1 MSRPTPYIALLVVAL
16 AAGCSSDRATGPEAA
31 GDDWSLVRFH
41 ESTASGYRDL
51 TVQPDGSLWL
61 EDGRTGDESSA
72 RGLLAGERLET
83 LARLIDDLPRRS
95 YAPQD
100 ECGEDGF
107 FVSLTRSGEVMTFAS
122 NSCDD
127 QMPAALGSVQELLS
141 SVVAEVRE
149 PRLQTV
155 GFTVLAEG
163 EYSNIREPRR
173 VVVESRNGL
182 VQLLQQHDPSHAVAL
197 PQVDFRKQIV
207 IARFLG
213 QKPSGGNDVALEYVE
228 RTDTGWL
235 SLHYLEETPG
245 PCTVSALPTQPYV
258 IVAVERPEGGLLFE
272 SKVVE
277 SRCD

>member
-1 MSRPTPYIALLVVAL
+1 M
-16 AAGCSSDRATGPEAA
+16 
-31 GDDWSLVRFH
+31 
-41 ESTASGYRDL
+41 
-51 TVQPDGSLWL
+51 
-61 EDGRTGDESSA
+61 
-72 RGLLAGERLET
+72 
-83 LARLIDDLPRRS
+83 
-95 YAPQD
+95 
-100 ECGEDGF
+100 
-107 FVSLTRSGEVMTFAS
+107 
-122 NSCDD
+122 
-127 QMPAALGSVQELLS
+127 
-141 SVVAEVRE
+141 
-149 PRLQTV
+149 
-155 GFTVLAEG
+155 
-163 EYSNIREPRR
+163 
-173 VVVESRNGL
+173 
-182 VQLLQQHDPSHAVAL
+182 